1 MVHFHIH
8 TNGEVSEDEDGHAI
22 AVPKWI
28 IDAVWIGLMALMW
41 SGAVFLIVET
51 IRELEKV

>member
-1 MVHFHIH
+1 VVHFHIH
-8 TNGEVSEDEDGHAI
+8 TDGQATEDEDGHSI
-22 AVPKWI
+22 VVPRWI
-28 IDAVWIGLMALMW
+28 IDMVWIGLMALMW